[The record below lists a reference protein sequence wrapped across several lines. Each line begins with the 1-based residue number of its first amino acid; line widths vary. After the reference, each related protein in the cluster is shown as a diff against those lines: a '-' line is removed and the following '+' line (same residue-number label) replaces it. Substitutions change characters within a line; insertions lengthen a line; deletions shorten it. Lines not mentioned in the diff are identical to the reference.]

1 MRKRYQMAVA
11 VLLVAIVGVLV
22 WLVRFP
28 REHEPVYQGR
38 TLTQWLDKYNR
49 AGAMAKTEPVSQ
61 AIRAMGTNSLPFLLA
76 HIKHTEFP
84 LKQKLIAILQ

>member
-1 MRKRYQMAVA
+1 VEKRLKIALAILFLAGIGVVA
-11 VLLVAIVGVLV
+11 
-22 WLVRFP
+22 WLGLKSTQS
-28 REHEPVYQGR
+28 VYQGKHLDR
-38 TLTQWLDKYNR
+38 WLDEYNR
-49 AGAMAKTEPVSQ
+49 VGSMDKTEPVSK